1 MVSAEYGGTGGKPL
15 EGGMIVEEPD
25 IEIGQGVS
33 SKGPLSEF
41 IASTFPSIHSI
52 PPDRNI
58 SKLPSSPLLNIIL
71 TKLLYVAIS
80 KRFPTDSGG
89 AKGPRSSHDTH
100 EAHREQRNKRTD
112 YNDNNQRGGRDNNIG
127 VAPPTPGFGTGLPFP
142 MNMMPPNMPPGFQYP
157 GFPSQPTGR

>member
-33 SKGPLSEF
+33 SKGLLSDYYF
-41 IASTFPSIHSI
+41 LHRS
-52 PPDRNI
+52 
-58 SKLPSSPLLNIIL
+58 PSSPTVSLDCLQTYTHIML
-71 TKLLYVAIS
+71 TKLLYLAIS

-157 GFPSQPTGR
+157 GFPSQSSGR